1 MQESLAGSEG
11 LSYICNHY
19 MGLHWSTS
27 RQCCFLNHPL
37 FNDVTPLVDMSA
49 ATLAVGGNN
58 DERLTDVD
66 KVVPTL
72 VSFSSLLPPEFILC
86 STVSLYSAPSSL
98 CSYLTPLQP
107 QDHAHIVTLFYSHY
121 IILLTAVVGFL
132 SVIDK
137 TKIQSPHCT
146 SICLAPHLAII
157 YTIYDL
163 TDDTPL
169 YSPASSR
176 LQTLLLCHIEIS
188 NVSSTYRRHP
198 TTHLYLFIQSGGL
211 VPPTVSHTT
220 RVGKNPCRG

>member
-27 RQCCFLNHPL
+27 HQCCFLNHPL

-121 IILLTAVVGFL
+121 IILLTLHYF
-132 SVIDK
+132 
-137 TKIQSPHCT
+137 THCCSWIPECHRQNQDSKPT
-146 SICLAPHLAII
+146 LHI
-157 YTIYDL
+157 YLPCSSFGNY
-163 TDDTPL
+163 L
-169 YSPASSR
+169 Y
-176 LQTLLLCHIEIS
+176 
-188 NVSSTYRRHP
+188 
-198 TTHLYLFIQSGGL
+198 YL
-211 VPPTVSHTT
+211 
-220 RVGKNPCRG
+220 